1 MHHRLTFSE
10 KLIRCFSC
18 GSVFVSVAAGLAEEC
33 SRPGG
38 EQQRKEGIAVDE
50 VRERIERE
58 LGSVMDR
65 LRQLGGAI
73 VFEEFPGSV
82 GHDTHLADLAD
93 KVQARE
99 EREVT
104 LATRSLLVERAN
116 RLGEAL
122 ERLGK
127 SEYGICEECGA
138 TISQA
143 RLKAMPE
150 VTTCVRCQGR
160 LERTAQQRAQ
170 ADVAV
175 LKVMRKR
182 NRRHLQRPR
191 GLFSRPIS

>member
-1 MHHRLTFSE
+1 MRHRLTFSE

-18 GSVFVSVAAGLAEEC
+18 GRVFVSAAAGLSEEC
-33 SRPGG
+33 PRPSE

-65 LRQLGGAI
+65 LHQLGGAI

-99 EREVT
+99 EQEVT

-122 ERLGK
+122 ERLRK
-127 SEYGICEECGA
+127 SQYGICDECGDA
-138 TISQA
+138 ITPA

-150 VTTCVRCQGR
+150 ATTCVRCQDR
-160 LERTAQQRAQ
+160 LERKAKQAAQE
-170 ADVAV
+170 DLAV
-175 LKVMRKR
+175 LKLMRKK
-182 NRRHLQRPR
+182 NRRRVKQPG
-191 GLFSRPIS
+191 GLFSRPIR